1 MKFLRLKENY
11 LFTGAYSAG
20 KKAVCKRIV
29 MYVMPDKR
37 AELYK
42 RKNPSGEKIN
52 RVGYTVS
59 KKYGNAVL
67 RNRAKRIMR
76 EAYYKLIRENSAEGG
91 YIVVVCARD
100 AARTA
105 KMQDIYKDMLY
116 AARQTGLLL
125 K

>member
-1 MKFLRLKENY
+1 MKYLRLKENY

-20 KKAVCKRIV
+20 KKAVAKRIV
-29 MYVMPDKR
+29 LYVMPDKR

-42 RKNPSGEKIN
+42 RKNPEGEMIN

-76 EAYYKLIRENSAEGG
+76 EAYYRLIKENETEKGN
-91 YIVVVCARD
+91 IVVICARD
-100 AARTA
+100 AAKYA
-105 KMQDIYKDMLY
+105 KTQDIYKDMLY
-116 AARQTGLLL
+116 AARQTGLLS